1 MRKIFV
7 ATSVTLALAMLAWAG
22 DVWKTKPYAQWD
34 EKDVMAVLQTSPWA
48 KVNVTTSG
56 GAWRPSDSTA
66 ITGGAIGQ
74 PGSSSDTSH
83 VSAGATPD
91 KPSGSEK
98 AAAATGPSIYN
109 IYWWSART
117 IREAS
122 MRRQVLKGAITQ
134 DVADTTVAK
143 VRADY
148 EILVAGQN
156 MDIFQQ
162 RGEQAFK
169 DAAFIEMKKEKKK
182 LSPTNVEFQKTSDG
196 KVLAAIFTFPK
207 KDGSGESTITPD
219 EKEIDFNLRIGDAWV
234 RTNFSLKQ
242 MVDSQ
247 GEDL

>member
-1 MRKIFV
+1 
-7 ATSVTLALAMLAWAG
+7 
-22 DVWKTKPYAQWD
+22 
-34 EKDVMAVLQTSPWA
+34 
-48 KVNVTTSG
+48 
-56 GAWRPSDSTA
+56 
-66 ITGGAIGQ
+66 
-74 PGSSSDTSH
+74 
-83 VSAGATPD
+83 
-91 KPSGSEK
+91 
-98 AAAATGPSIYN
+98 
-109 IYWWSART
+109 
-117 IREAS
+117 
-122 MRRQVLKGAITQ
+122 
-134 DVADTTVAK
+134 
-143 VRADY
+143 
-148 EILVAGQN
+148 